1 MLSASLDRAEVAR
14 AVEAGAAGVLHKSA
28 GMEEVVDAVRRLRA
42 GETLVSLEEVVELL
56 GFAGSRR
63 ELQLKY

>member
-1 MLSASLDRAEVAR
+1 MSIRPD
-14 AVEAGAAGVLHKSA
+14 KSA

-42 GETLVSLEEVVELL
+42 GETLMSLEEVVELL

-63 ELQLKY
+63 KLHLKY